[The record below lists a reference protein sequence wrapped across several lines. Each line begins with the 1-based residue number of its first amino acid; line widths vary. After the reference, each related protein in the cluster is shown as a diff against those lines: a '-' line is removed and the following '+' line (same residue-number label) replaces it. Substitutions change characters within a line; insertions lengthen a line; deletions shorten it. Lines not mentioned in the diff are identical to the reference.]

1 MGGGVTGGNASTL
14 NITNVVVNAAVTVT
28 PTLSVT
34 NSPAIYNG
42 TPQAAAV
49 SGSVAGTM
57 SDVKYNGSSTVPTN
71 AGTYAITADFVPSD
85 TSTYSSLSDAAAGN
99 FVIGQASSTTT
110 VTIVGGP
117 FTYRVHS

>member
-1 MGGGVTGGNASTL
+1 M
-14 NITNVVVNAAVTVT
+14 T

-34 NSPAIYNG
+34 NSATYNG

-49 SGSVAGTM
+49 SGSVAGTV
-57 SDVKYNGSSTVPTN
+57 SDVKYDGSSTVPTN

-99 FVIGQASSTTT
+99 FTIDPAATTT
-110 VTIVGGP
+110 VVTCPANATFTGSAVEPCAATVTGP
-117 FTYRVHS
+117 ALSQALTVTYQIT